1 MGLDNGIF
9 LKQKGDFDKEE
20 VPSYVKLEY
29 YASEPDAAYI
39 CYWRKCWNLRGFILD
54 KITHD
59 DVSDENRD
67 YELSIADIDEIINVI
82 VNYLDGTYSWDDDDF
97 GGSIWTFEEMI
108 PGLAYDIVN
117 LGWLKSYLMTHPQAV
132 AYFYDSY

>member
-1 MGLDNGIF
+1 MGLDNGIYV
-9 LKQKGDFDKEE
+9 KQKGDFDKEE

-29 YASEPDAAYI
+29 YASEPDTAYV
-39 CYWRKCWNLRGFILD
+39 CYWRKCWNIRGFILD
-54 KITHD
+54 KIN
-59 DVSDENRD
+59 DVTDENRD
-67 YELSIADIDEIINVI
+67 YELSITNIDEIINII
-82 VNYLDGTYSWDDDDF
+82 VNYLDGTYDWDDDDF